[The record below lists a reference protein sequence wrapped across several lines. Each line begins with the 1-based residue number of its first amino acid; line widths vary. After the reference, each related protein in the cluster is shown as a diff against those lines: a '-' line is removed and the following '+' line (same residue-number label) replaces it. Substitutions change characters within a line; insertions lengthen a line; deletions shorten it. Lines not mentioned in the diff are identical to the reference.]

1 MKIMISGLLLVQI
14 ILRVL
19 MYGNKNNKVKSK
31 SMKKFTLFIALILTA
46 VFGVKTTA
54 SAQTYETE
62 EQIEWIKYAVDLNT
76 AMGER
81 NGIYLCHWDGDKT
94 YKFVT
99 AGGTYGTQAIATTRG
114 IKMTIDGDRSNGY
127 TFTCTLNNP
136 NYGSCLGAEPFN
148 GTTSRNVYL
157 DRGVGDGDNYFYWNI
172 TEFPYDQGKS
182 APYYHLINKN
192 SNVRNGRYVTV
203 SNNNTLQ
210 LTTET
215 NDRWLFIPRDAFRNV
230 LLAVTHQTN
239 IEVSGLFQNTRFVRY
254 MDKTASWEW
263 WTINP
268 NTQTALKK
276 IDEDGIISGNGTG
289 LGLSEYG
296 AYRSMAPGAENVKSS
311 SLDYAKTYGNFS
323 SAEIKEPLIMR
334 QTATRV
340 KVGTYT
346 ITAQAFVSK
355 GATGSST
362 SAAYLFASGATSQ
375 NAAAQIPELST
386 EEQTKFFNDFYS
398 RHQNMLNGNNAKYF
412 RGNVAAGEYLA
423 TNKGTIPTDDAIYEP
438 NTELHS
444 ISISVTVAPKKDY
457 GTDADGT
464 QYGDLII
471 GIAKYSDVGTVY
483 ARNIRVYYSGTNE
496 FGIDSYSTN
505 NAPFTVAFT
514 TDGGIDNEKSNIGG
528 IDGYQYGYARQF
540 NLVRDFGD
548 TSENKVTNPKW
559 EALVLP
565 VNLTVSQVKNAF
577 GDKVQLS
584 ELVGLANNGNQIRF
598 KTVNLNNTNEI
609 AIKAGGCYVI
619 KVTKAPEVGRNDEY
633 TFDIYNSTFGDY
645 KVPMT
650 YYGPI
655 YQIDGVT
662 REDALT
668 ELIDKNQTGS
678 YKDGVVTKTYK
689 TDDGDLEFTGY
700 FYWNQTAPKDA
711 YVVSRGKMFYLDDKN
726 TWAKLTGT
734 MWKLEGSSFTGAK
747 ELSVDFGDGDI
758 TNGISGI
765 TVEGENNVN
774 ATGIYNL
781 NGQKVSDGTSTES
794 LSKGIYIV
802 NGKKYVVR

>member
-1 MKIMISGLLLVQI
+1 
-14 ILRVL
+14 
-19 MYGNKNNKVKSK
+19 
-31 SMKKFTLFIALILTA
+31 MKKFTLFIALVLTA

-62 EQIEWIKYAVDLNT
+62 EQIEWIKYAVDLTT
-76 AMGER
+76 AMNEP

-114 IKMTIDGDRSNGY
+114 IKMTIRGNNHDGY

-148 GTTSRNVYL
+148 GSTSTNVYL

-172 TEFPYDQGKS
+172 TDFEYDQGKS

-210 LTTET
+210 LTRSD
-215 NDRWLFIPRDAFRNV
+215 NARWLFIPRDAFRNV

-254 MDKTASWEW
+254 MDKAASWEW

-268 NTQTALKK
+268 NTHTALDR
-276 IDEDGIISGNGTG
+276 IDEDVLSSGDGTG

-334 QTATRV
+334 QTATKV

-355 GATGSST
+355 GATESSST
-362 SAAYLFASGATSQ
+362 SAHLFASGATGQ

-398 RHQNMLNGNNAKYF
+398 RHQNMLNGDNAKYF

-438 NTELHS
+438 NTEFHS
-444 ISISVTVAPKKDY
+444 ISISVTVAPKKEY

-505 NAPFTVAFT
+505 KAPFSVAFT
-514 TDGGIDNEKSNIGG
+514 EDGGIDDEKSNIGG
-528 IDGYQYGYARQF
+528 IDEYQYGYVRQF

-548 TSENKVTNPKW
+548 TSDNKVTNPKW

-577 GDKVQLS
+577 GENVQLS
-584 ELVGLANNGNQIRF
+584 ELVGLANNGHQIRF
-598 KTVNLNNTNEI
+598 KTVNLNNNNTNEI

-650 YYGPI
+650 YSGPI

-662 REDALT
+662 RELALT
-668 ELIDKNQTGS
+668 ELINKNQTGS
-678 YKDGVVTKTYK
+678 YKDGVVTKIYTS
-689 TDDGDLEFTGY
+689 DDGRSGRLKFTGY
-700 FYWNQTAPKDA
+700 FYWNTDGVNNA
-711 YVVSRGKMFYLDDKN
+711 YVVSRGKMFYLTTPWKN
-726 TWAKLTGT
+726 LTGT
-734 MWKLEGSSFTGAK
+734 MWKLEDVNNGGDK
-747 ELSVDFGDGDI
+747 KLSVDFGDGDI
-758 TNGISGI
+758 TNGISDI

>member
-1 MKIMISGLLLVQI
+1 
-14 ILRVL
+14 
-19 MYGNKNNKVKSK
+19 
-31 SMKKFTLFIALILTA
+31 MKKFTLFIALVLTA
-46 VFGVKTTA
+46 VFGGKTTA

-62 EQIEWIKYAVDLNT
+62 EQIEWIKYAVDLTT
-76 AMGER
+76 AMGEST

-114 IKMTIDGDRSNGY
+114 IKMTIGNSRNSY

-136 NYGSCLGAEPFN
+136 NYGSCLGAEPD
-148 GTTSRNVYL
+148 GKGSTTNNVYL
-157 DRGVGDGDNYFYWNI
+157 DRGVGHSDNYFYWTI
-172 TEFPYDQGKS
+172 TKSGDYKYKDNNQQDKS
-182 APYYHLINKN
+182 APYYSLYNKN
-192 SNVRNGRYVTV
+192 SNGRYVTV
-203 SNNNTLQ
+203 SSNNTLQ
-210 LTTET
+210 LTTGT
-215 NDRWLFIPRDAFRNV
+215 NDRWLFIPRDAFHTV

-254 MDKTASWEW
+254 LDEAASWEW
-263 WTINP
+263 WTIDKD
-268 NTQTALKK
+268 TQTADKK
-276 IDEDGIISGNGTG
+276 IEKEDDLSSGNGTG

-355 GATGSST
+355 GANESSST
-362 SAAYLFASGATSQ
+362 SAYLFASGATDQ
-375 NAAAQIPELST
+375 NAAAQISELPT
-386 EEQTKFFNDFYS
+386 EEQTNFNSFYS
-398 RHQNMLNGNNAKYF
+398 NHQDMLTGNNAKYF

-423 TNKGTIPTDDAIYEP
+423 TNNDTIPTNDAIYEP
-438 NTELHS
+438 NTEFHS
-444 ISISVTVAPKKDY
+444 ISISVTVAPKEEY

-505 NAPFTVAFT
+505 NAPFSVAFT
-514 TDGGIDNEKSNIGG
+514 TEGDIDNQKSNIGG
-528 IDGYQYGYARQF
+528 IDEYQYGYARQF
-540 NLVRDFGD
+540 NLVRDFGN

-565 VNLTVSQVKNAF
+565 VNLTASQVRNAF
-577 GDKVQLS
+577 GDDVQLS
-584 ELVGLANNGNQIRF
+584 ELVGLANNGHQIRF
-598 KTVNLNNTNEI
+598 NTVNLNNSDGI

-619 KVTKAPEVGRNDEY
+619 KVTKAPEVGRNAEY
-633 TFDIYNSTFGDY
+633 KFDIYNSAFGDY

-650 YYGPI
+650 YSGPI

-662 REDALT
+662 REYALT
-668 ELIDKNQTGS
+668 ELINKNQTGS
-678 YKDGVVTKTYK
+678 YADGVVTKTYT
-689 TDDGDLEFTGY
+689 TDDGSLNFTGY
-700 FYWNQTAPKDA
+700 FYWNQTGVNNA
-711 YVVSRGKMFYLDDKN
+711 YVVSRGKMFYLETPWKN
-726 TWAKLTGT
+726 LTGT
-734 MWKLEGSSFTGAK
+734 MWKLEDANTGGAK

-758 TNGISGI
+758 TNGISNI
-765 TVEGENNVN
+765 NVEGENNVN

-781 NGQKVSDGTSTES
+781 NGQKVSDGTSTET

>member
-1 MKIMISGLLLVQI
+1 
-14 ILRVL
+14 
-19 MYGNKNNKVKSK
+19 
-31 SMKKFTLFIALILTA
+31 MKKFTLFIALVLTA

-62 EQIEWIKYAVDLNT
+62 EQIKWINYAVTIQEAIDNYGST
-76 AMGER
+76 T

-94 YKFVT
+94 YTFVT
-99 AGGTYGTQAIATTRG
+99 VGGDYGTQAITSNRG
-114 IKMTIDGDRSNGY
+114 MRLTITGNRDSGENYSNCTIKG
-127 TFTCTLNNP
+127 TLNNP
-136 NYGSCLGAEPFN
+136 GAGSYLGVEPRGNSYTDRVFM
-148 GTTSRNVYL
+148 
-157 DRGVGDGDNYFYWNI
+157 DRGAGDSQDIYYHWNI
-172 TEFPYDQGKS
+172 TLGGTSNGKS
-182 APYYHLINKN
+182 YYNIQNTTTGGYLSTETAK
-192 SNVRNGRYVTV
+192 
-203 SNNNTLQ
+203 NTLRMVSS
-210 LTTET
+210 
-215 NDRWLFIPRDAFRNV
+215 DADKWLFIPREAFHEV
-230 LLAVTHQTN
+230 LLSVTHQTN

-254 MDKTASWEW
+254 MDENASWDW
-263 WTINP
+263 YTISETSPGRQQSEN
-268 NTQTALKK
+268 A
-276 IDEDGIISGNGTG
+276 IDRDNGTG
-289 LGLSEYG
+289 LGIADYG

-311 SLDYAKTYGNFS
+311 RLDYAKTYGSFS

-334 QTATRV
+334 QTANKV

-355 GATGSST
+355 GATESS
-362 SAAYLFASGATSQ
+362 AYLFASGATGQ
-375 NAAAQIPELST
+375 NAATPIPELST
-386 EEQTKFFNDFYS
+386 EEQTNFNDLYS
-398 RHQNMLNGNNAKYF
+398 YHQNLLTGTKYF
-412 RGNVAAGEYLA
+412 RGNVAAGEFLA
-423 TNKGTIPTDDAIYEP
+423 TKNGTISTDEAIYKP
-438 NTELHS
+438 NTEFHS
-444 ISISVTVAPKKDY
+444 ISISVTVAPNKTY
-457 GTDADGT
+457 GSDDDGT

-496 FGIDSYSTN
+496 FGIDSYSKN
-505 NAPFTVAFT
+505 NAPFSVAFT
-514 TDGGIDNEKSNIGG
+514 EDGDIDKEKSNIDG
-528 IDGYQYGYARQF
+528 IDEYQYGYARQF

-565 VNLTVSQVKNAF
+565 VNLTVSQVRNAF
-577 GDKVQLS
+577 GENVQLS
-584 ELVGLANNGNQIRF
+584 ELVGLADNGHQIRF
-598 KTVNLNNTNEI
+598 STVKLNLNNPNGI

-619 KVTKAPEVGRNDEY
+619 KVTKAPEVGRDDKY

-678 YKDGVVTKTYK
+678 YKDGVVTKTYTTK
-689 TDDGDLEFTGY
+689 DGNLKFTGY
-700 FYWNQTAPKDA
+700 FYWNPDGVNNA
-711 YVVSRGKMFYLDDKN
+711 YVVSRGKMFYLTTPWKN
-726 TWAKLTGT
+726 LTGT
-734 MWKLEGSSFTGAK
+734 MWKLEDDNNGGAK

-758 TNGISGI
+758 TNGISNI